1 MPLAPAETCLFPE
14 RLLENPQPGADDAAR
29 WWVIHTRPRA
39 EKALARRLLGRE
51 VGFFLPLYENR
62 LAGGGRVRS
71 SYLPLFPGYIF
82 FHGDDEDRR
91 LALETNQIAQMLVVP
106 DQKGLFTDLQHIR
119 QLLETRHNLTPEQ
132 RLQPGT
138 KVRLIAG
145 AFAGMTGTVIRQ
157 GRQLRFVVAV
167 SFLQSGASV
176 DVEGWMIEPLEESF
190 RVGDGRN

>member
-14 RLLENPQPGADDAAR
+14 RLLENPSSGSNEAAR

-62 LAGGGRVRS
+62 LSSSGRVRS

-91 LALETNQIAQMLVVP
+91 LALETNQIAQMLTVP
-106 DQKGLFTDLQHIR
+106 DQLGLFSDLQRIH

-138 KVRLIAG
+138 KVRIIAG
-145 AFAGMTGTVIRQ
+145 AFAGMTGVVIRQ

-176 DVEGWMIEPLEESF
+176 DVESWMIEPLEDSL
-190 RVGDGRN
+190 RVGDAR